1 MTIFSPLTVVMAVT
15 DITMENMDIAFT
27 ADMVTADTDTE
38 AMVTADMDTVTVMVM
53 RREKRKLPVVM
64 P

>member
-1 MTIFSPLTVVMAVT
+1 MTIFSPLTVVMAV
-15 DITMENMDIAFT
+15 T

-53 RREKRKLPVVM
+53 RREKRKKQHFNAY
-64 P
+64 